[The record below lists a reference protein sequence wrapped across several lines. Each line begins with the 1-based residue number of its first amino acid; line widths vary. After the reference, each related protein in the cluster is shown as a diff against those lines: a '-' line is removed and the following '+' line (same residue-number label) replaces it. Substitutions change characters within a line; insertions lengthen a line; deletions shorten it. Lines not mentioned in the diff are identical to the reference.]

1 MRAAALAALLV
12 AACSAPTPKPASRDA
27 ASDAGAAAIAD
38 DEASR
43 EGAAGAENAE
53 GDEGEPAGA
62 GDGAAKGKPGTGV
75 IAAKV
80 VWPTATAAVRA
91 VPGRSACG
99 APRRPAATIH
109 TLHGVA
115 DVVVTVGG
123 VDEAARA
130 APVELVV
137 RDCAVSPRVAIA
149 AGGAFTI
156 ASADERRH
164 VIDVAR
170 VGDPAQLGAAIEPEP
185 LLSAALPVVGHAVTA
200 AIPVPSVARVGVDG
214 AGGDPG
220 WLVALPHRFAAVTDA
235 TGAAR
240 FVDVPAGTHR
250 VVAWAP
256 AAGATVRGEVT
267 VVAGRTAEVVLTLAP

>member
-1 MRAAALAALLV
+1 MRSGGLAALLV
-12 AACSAPTPKPASRDA
+12 AACSAPTPKPAARDA
-27 ASDAGAAAIAD
+27 ANDAGAAASD

-43 EGAAGAENAE
+43 EAAAAAEGGE
-53 GDEGEPAGA
+53 GDEGEPAGD

-91 VPGRSACG
+91 APGRSACG
-99 APRRPAATIH
+99 APRRPAAVIH

-115 DVVVTVGG
+115 DVVVMVGG
-123 VDEAARA
+123 IDEAAPA
-130 APVELVV
+130 APARLVV

-149 AGGAFTI
+149 AGGGFTI

-170 VGDPAQLGAAIEPEP
+170 VGDLAQLGAVVEPEP
-185 LLSAALPVVGHAVTA
+185 LLSAALPVVGHAVSS
-200 AIPVPSVARVGVDG
+200 AIPVPSVVRVGVDG

-240 FVDVPAGTHR
+240 FVDVPPGTHR

-267 VVAGRTAEVVLTLAP
+267 VAAGRTAEVVLTLAP